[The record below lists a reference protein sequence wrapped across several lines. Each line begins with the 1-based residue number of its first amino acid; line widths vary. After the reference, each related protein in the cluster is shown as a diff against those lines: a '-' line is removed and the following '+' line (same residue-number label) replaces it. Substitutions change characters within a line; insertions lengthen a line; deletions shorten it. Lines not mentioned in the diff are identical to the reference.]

1 MYDPIEKQ
9 FSDHLTTS
17 QHGFVKKRSV
27 VSNMLCFLNDVQVAL
42 EGNPNSVYSLYTD
55 FSKALD
61 KVPHAELLIKV
72 RRIGVGGCVLSL
84 LKDYLYNRKQF
95 VRCDGVRSDLLQV
108 SSGVPQGSILGPLLF
123 CIFINDLPTSLI
135 SSTPY
140 LYADDAKFLFIDKSN
155 QQVQKEV
162 DRISLWVSRNR
173 MSLAAE
179 KCCYIAIKGQS
190 LSLTTNNTTLEQST
204 KVTDLR
210 VQLTGTLKAAKHL
223 ESRLGKANRTFGFLK
238 RNLLKNMET
247 TVKICAY
254 KSLILPL
261 ITFAS
266 STWHPSRGS
275 MRLMECFQKRALKW
289 ITGYRN
295 ASYFENMVTLR
306 LLPLPMFL
314 RLNDILLLSK
324 LYHDKEKALPLI
336 ETYEHQYGR
345 VKSRLFK
352 LPKLRTEKFREN
364 FYFRTTAK
372 FANNLPEEIDFSQ
385 PLGLKRRILSF
396 MWDRLML
403 NFKEKVVCTWTIFC
417 DCSDC
422 RK

>member
-1 MYDPIEKQ
+1 M
-9 FSDHLTTS
+9 
-17 QHGFVKKRSV
+17 
-27 VSNMLCFLNDVQVAL
+27 
-42 EGNPNSVYSLYTD
+42 
-55 FSKALD
+55 
-61 KVPHAELLIKV
+61 
-72 RRIGVGGCVLSL
+72 
-84 LKDYLYNRKQF
+84 
-95 VRCDGVRSDLLQV
+95 
-108 SSGVPQGSILGPLLF
+108 
-123 CIFINDLPTSLI
+123 
-135 SSTPY
+135 
-140 LYADDAKFLFIDKSN
+140 
-155 QQVQKEV
+155 
-162 DRISLWVSRNR
+162 
-173 MSLAAE
+173 
-179 KCCYIAIKGQS
+179 
-190 LSLTTNNTTLEQST
+190 
-204 KVTDLR
+204 
-210 VQLTGTLKAAKHL
+210 
-223 ESRLGKANRTFGFLK
+223 
-238 RNLLKNMET
+238 
-247 TVKICAY
+247 KICAY

-295 ASYFENMVTLR
+295 ASYFENMVSLR
-306 LLPLPMFL
+306 LLPLPMVL
-314 RLNDILLLSK
+314 QLNGLLLLSK

-364 FYFRTTAK
+364 FYFRTAK
-372 FANNLPEEIDFSQ
+372 VANNLPEEIDFSQ

-403 NFKEKVVCTWTIFC
+403 NFNERVVCTWTIFC